1 MTKDPIAARSAPDPL
16 EILVQVGKELDPQL
30 GDALIR
36 DVYQAES
43 EGLHGDVARAQV
55 RATVRL
61 RIEQEVTAN
70 Q

>member
-1 MTKDPIAARSAPDPL
+1 MAEAPAAHPTPDPL
-16 EILVQVGKELDPQL
+16 AILLQVGRELRLDNPES
-30 GDALIR
+30 LIEG
-36 DVYQAES
+36 VYEAEA

-61 RIEQEVTAN
+61 RIEQEVTAA